1 VEAWL
6 IRRWYGDSA
15 PLPLLPFSWLFR
27 AIVAL
32 RRRAYARGWLRSV
45 RVGRP
50 VVIVG
55 NLTVGG
61 TGKTPL
67 VAWLAGE
74 LARRGLKPGIV
85 SRGYGGGGTA
95 PRLVQPTD
103 DWREVGDEPLML
115 SQSAQCPV
123 VVSAD
128 RVAGARLLVERGID
142 VIVADDGLQ
151 HLRLARDCEIVVV
164 DAARGLGNGELL
176 PAGPLR
182 EPAPRLGSADAVVV
196 NGTAPLGIEPAALR
210 MSLVSG
216 DIRGVTEQALDSGP
230 PPAPGAMVHA
240 VAGIGNPARFF
251 SDLRA
256 KGFDVLEHAFAD
268 HHPYAEGELD
278 FGDGLPV
285 LMTEKDA
292 VKCRAFANPRLWYVP
307 VTAHFAESDA
317 RELLERTLRKLGHTA
332 PARG

>member
-1 VEAWL
+1 VETWL
-6 IRRWYGDSA
+6 IRRWYGNSA
-15 PLPLLPFSWLFR
+15 PLPLLPLSWLFR
-27 AIVAL
+27 LMVGL
-32 RRRAYARGWLRSV
+32 RRRTYERGWLRSL

-50 VVIVG
+50 VVIIG

-67 VAWLAGE
+67 VAWLATE
-74 LARRGLKPGIV
+74 LASRGLKPGIV

-95 PRLVQPTD
+95 PRLVQPSD
-103 DWREVGDEPLML
+103 DWRQVGDEPLL
-115 SQSAQCPV
+115 LCQRTRCPV
-123 VVSAD
+123 VVAAD
-128 RVAGARLLVERGID
+128 RVAAARLLVERGVD
-142 VIVADDGLQ
+142 VILADDGLQ

-182 EPAPRLGSADAVVV
+182 EPVSRLGSADAIVV
-196 NGTAPLGIEPAALR
+196 NGFSKLEIAPAALH
-210 MSLVSG
+210 MSLVPGEIS
-216 DIRGVTEQALDSGP
+216 GVTEQARASRH
-230 PPAPGAMVHA
+230 PPAPGAKVHA

-251 SDLRA
+251 SSLRA
-256 KGFDVLEHAFAD
+256 EGFQVLEHAFAD
-268 HHPYAEGELD
+268 HHPYAEGELE

-307 VTAHFAESDA
+307 VTARFADGEA
-317 RELLERTLRKLGHTA
+317 RELLELTLRKLGHIA